1 MRFTRILAA
10 AALTVLPLLGA
21 HAMPVTADVELESD
35 SPSETVLVSTATGQ
49 KPKETAAM
57 AVKQAFYA
65 LMHQGVEGVH
75 NGQPMIA
82 GDAKAY
88 EYRFF
93 KENKYIDYLTGT
105 PVKLDASN
113 ISGQKRVR
121 MRVGIRTAAL
131 LKDLSTNKITLNPAW
146 IDSKQTPKQ
155 PSVNPTI
162 VVVPYIKSGYDDS
175 FEGMKRLIDEDPAM
189 KYAVEKVTSMFS
201 ANGYKTRDFIA
212 WLQNSKTNDIV
223 RGDAQ
228 RDAATMVVQELPGD
242 IAVTVD
248 VNVNAPA
255 DRRRSCNVALK
266 AVERQ
271 TTGNLAST
279 SMASGEY
286 ITSDATQIVD
296 YALAKMNKEFFR
308 QLSDA
313 FNSMV
318 ENGRE
323 VSLEFNLGPNVAD
336 WDFDQETPL
345 TGEDFKDALEDWLRE
360 TSLHD
365 NTRMAENTDKFIAA
379 SINIPLWN
387 HEKGR
392 AYTLNNFNSAL
403 RKFMKQHLGD
413 EYKASAKAMGQKII
427 VIIE

>member
-131 LKDLSTNKITLNPAW
+131 LKDP
-146 IDSKQTPKQ
+146 P
-155 PSVNPTI
+155 
-162 VVVPYIKSGYDDS
+162 
-175 FEGMKRLIDEDPAM
+175 
-189 KYAVEKVTSMFS
+189 
-201 ANGYKTRDFIA
+201 
-212 WLQNSKTNDIV
+212 
-223 RGDAQ
+223 
-228 RDAATMVVQELPGD
+228 
-242 IAVTVD
+242 
-248 VNVNAPA
+248 
-255 DRRRSCNVALK
+255 
-266 AVERQ
+266 
-271 TTGNLAST
+271 
-279 SMASGEY
+279 
-286 ITSDATQIVD
+286 
-296 YALAKMNKEFFR
+296 
-308 QLSDA
+308 
-313 FNSMV
+313 
-318 ENGRE
+318 
-323 VSLEFNLGPNVAD
+323 
-336 WDFDQETPL
+336 
-345 TGEDFKDALEDWLRE
+345 
-360 TSLHD
+360 
-365 NTRMAENTDKFIAA
+365 
-379 SINIPLWN
+379 
-387 HEKGR
+387 
-392 AYTLNNFNSAL
+392 
-403 RKFMKQHLGD
+403 
-413 EYKASAKAMGQKII
+413 
-427 VIIE
+427 